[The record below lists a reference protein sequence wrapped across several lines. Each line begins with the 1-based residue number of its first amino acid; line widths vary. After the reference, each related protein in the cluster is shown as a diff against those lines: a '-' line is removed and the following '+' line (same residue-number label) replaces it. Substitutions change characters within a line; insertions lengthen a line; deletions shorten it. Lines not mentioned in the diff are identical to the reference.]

1 MAKQAY
7 KPGFNFQQ
15 YYSEL
20 VLGYVASTDIGYCF
34 REVELTMTD
43 TLKFGS
49 VLQADLTEVASAAG
63 SDDAEF
69 VFVWADQPFGLDV
82 LGTGTV
88 FRGVVVKTGV
98 TLDRRKVVYAD
109 GSAIN
114 DAAVESLEANGLKL
128 TDKVLQPTT

>member
-7 KPGFNFQQ
+7 KPAFKFQQ

-20 VLGYVASTDIGYCF
+20 VLGYVMSSDIGYCF
-34 REVELTMTD
+34 REVELVMTD

-49 VLQADLTEVASAAG
+49 VLAENLTEIADAG
-63 SDDAEF
+63 DSDNSEF

-82 LGTGTV
+82 IPAGTA

-98 TLDRRKVVYAD
+98 TLDRRKVVYSD
-109 GSAIN
+109 GTAIN
-114 DAAVESLEANGLKL
+114 NAAVEALEVNGLKL